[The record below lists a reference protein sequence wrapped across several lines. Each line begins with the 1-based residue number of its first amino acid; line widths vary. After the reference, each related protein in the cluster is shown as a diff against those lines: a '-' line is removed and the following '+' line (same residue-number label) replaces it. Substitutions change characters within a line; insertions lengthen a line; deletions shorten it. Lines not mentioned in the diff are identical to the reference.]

1 MDSVKHHTKLAP
13 AERDLIAVLLGG
25 DVKIREIARRIR
37 RSPGTICD
45 EIGRNSFVQEGKRY
59 YVAIKAQSES
69 EKRQELS
76 RKRHPLKDPSTYA
89 YVLGKLEE
97 GWSPEQIAGRLKRNN
112 GNQTVICHE
121 TIYSFVYAKENQKLR
136 LFEYLPWKRV
146 RRRRKY
152 GRSAHRERIPQRVSI
167 HERPEEISQRIE
179 FGHWEGDS
187 IIGRRLS
194 GGAIRTEVERV
205 SRNTE
210 GILLTSATA
219 QETVAAQEKIFGP
232 LPLEARRSTTVDNGL
247 EHTLHL
253 KLEGSLGIKTYFAD
267 PYSAWQRGTNEYH
280 NGLIRRYLP
289 KGSDFSEL
297 NQGDLDDILWEI
309 NNRPRKVLDFAT
321 PKEVYELNL
330 KQSVRIQSRM

>member
-1 MDSVKHHTKLAP
+1 MDSVKHHTKLTP
-13 AERDLIAVLLGG
+13 SERDLIAVYLGG
-25 DVKIREIARRIR
+25 GVKIREIARRLS
-37 RSPGTICD
+37 RSPSTISE
-45 EIGRNSFVQEGKRY
+45 EINRNSFVQESKRY

-69 EKRQELS
+69 EKRQEES
-76 RKRHPLKDPSTYA
+76 RKRHPLKDSPTYA
-89 YVLGKLEE
+89 YVLERLKA

-121 TIYSFVYAKENQKLR
+121 TIYSFVYAKENLSLK
-136 LFEYLPWKRV
+136 LFEYLALKRIK
-146 RRRRKY
+146 RRKKF
-152 GRSAHRERIPQRVSI
+152 GRNCHRERIPQRVSI
-167 HERPEEISQRIE
+167 HERPEEIDQRIE

-210 GILLTSATA
+210 GVLLTSATA
-219 QETVAAQEKIFGP
+219 QETLVAQEKIFAS
-232 LPLEARRSTTVDNGL
+232 LPSEARRSTTVDNGS
-247 EHTLHL
+247 EHTLH
-253 KLEGSLGIKTYFAD
+253 KRLEENLGIKTYFAD

-297 NQGDLDDILWEI
+297 TQEDLDDILWEI
-309 NNRPRKVLDFAT
+309 NNRPRKVLEFST